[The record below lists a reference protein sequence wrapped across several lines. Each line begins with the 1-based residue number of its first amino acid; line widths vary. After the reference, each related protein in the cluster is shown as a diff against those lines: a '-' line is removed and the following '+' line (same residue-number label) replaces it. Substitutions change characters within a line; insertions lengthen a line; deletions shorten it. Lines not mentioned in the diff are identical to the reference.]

1 MALPMLA
8 AGAVKGL
15 LGGAAKGTAKGAAKK
30 FVTGKKKQKTD
41 GGTYK
46 KTSKTQDVGKKVKAK
61 VKPKQQKIKTVKLPD
76 SVYKNQTDSAE
87 STSDSNVSFDSLGKQ
102 LDNINKTTSSLA
114 GLSEA
119 EKKAQKE
126 KNKAVRKKVKQDKTA
141 RKEEEL
147 EKKKKGGGIGSVLMT
162 TGKNFNIFD
171 FLTNV
176 ALGGLALLAINN
188 IGEIEKIIT
197 SLSENFTNPLK
208 FLQSTIV
215 TLSTVFAGP
224 ITRAFNVLWNGLGAN
239 KNIVTSLKTK
249 KTLFRRMFEGIGKG
263 LLNFTKG
270 VVKNVKGV
278 FGGGAKAAAGGVA
291 GTTASQASKA
301 KSKVISKAARQ
312 GAQKSAAKNILGKGG
327 KRLLK
332 IGNIFKKVP
341 VIGGLLGLFIDLA
354 LGEPLDRAFI
364 NAIAGGI
371 GAWVGGAI
379 GTGLIPIPFVGSFLG
394 GVIGYEIGKW
404 GGNALYDMLK
414 KKIGLIPPVDPKDKT
429 SISDV
434 SPQAQTG
441 PGGQQPSSNNQS
453 NTQTYASA
461 SSGQYKSIL
470 DLISSVEAPSYDT
483 INGGHIDGLSKMTIA
498 EARLAAMNAGYG
510 SGAMGRYQQM
520 PQFVLGRAK
529 AAGLD
534 PNTDLFNAENQDLL
548 AIKLIDQSGYKKWKA
563 GKMTTEKFAYNLA
576 GTWRGLPEG
585 PSNLTF
591 QDQYAS
597 GNKAHTTWSNVM
609 SVLGGNQSQQQTGQN
624 TSIPIG
630 RTDPFAPVQPAQL
643 AQQQNQ
649 TVTTQGTINDMYK
662 GATNT
667 STFQTTSGYG
677 MRKHPIHGD
686 MRMHTGVDIAPP
698 GPGYYVGL
706 KVPGKVTRIGND
718 ARGYG
723 KFVIISSQ
731 ETGMSYM
738 FAHMATIDV
747 RMGEAYTG
755 QPIGEMGTTGGSTG
769 IHLHYEVYKGGKDG
783 PAINPEPYM
792 NLLTMGKVDGQ
803 TRQQTAQVAPQQA
816 TPNQADSVSS
826 RTSYDPMSQRGG
838 NVVPVP
844 IPGQQQM
851 SGGGGRGMS
860 MGGPSTQQV
869 LNSYYKSQLMG
880 FLYKQG

>member
-1 MALPMLA
+1 
-8 AGAVKGL
+8 
-15 LGGAAKGTAKGAAKK
+15 
-30 FVTGKKKQKTD
+30 
-41 GGTYK
+41 
-46 KTSKTQDVGKKVKAK
+46 
-61 VKPKQQKIKTVKLPD
+61 
-76 SVYKNQTDSAE
+76 
-87 STSDSNVSFDSLGKQ
+87 
-102 LDNINKTTSSLA
+102 
-114 GLSEA
+114 
-119 EKKAQKE
+119 
-126 KNKAVRKKVKQDKTA
+126 
-141 RKEEEL
+141 
-147 EKKKKGGGIGSVLMT
+147 
-162 TGKNFNIFD
+162 
-171 FLTNV
+171 
-176 ALGGLALLAINN
+176 
-188 IGEIEKIIT
+188 
-197 SLSENFTNPLK
+197 
-208 FLQSTIV
+208 
-215 TLSTVFAGP
+215 
-224 ITRAFNVLWNGLGAN
+224 
-239 KNIVTSLKTK
+239 
-249 KTLFRRMFEGIGKG
+249 
-263 LLNFTKG
+263 
-270 VVKNVKGV
+270 
-278 FGGGAKAAAGGVA
+278 
-291 GTTASQASKA
+291 
-301 KSKVISKAARQ
+301 
-312 GAQKSAAKNILGKGG
+312 
-327 KRLLK
+327 
-332 IGNIFKKVP
+332 
-341 VIGGLLGLFIDLA
+341 
-354 LGEPLDRAFI
+354 
-364 NAIAGGI
+364 
-371 GAWVGGAI
+371 
-379 GTGLIPIPFVGSFLG
+379 SFLG